1 MHLCVFVCA
10 CANVRAHVC
19 DLASLI
25 LLEIIIFFKR
35 KEKEE
40 EKVKKEKRIRNTEI
54 LFNKAIAPFEGV

>member
-1 MHLCVFVCA
+1 MCVCV

-25 LLEIIIFFKR
+25 LLEIILNKR

-40 EKVKKEKRIRNTEI
+40 EKVKLRKENTEYGNFI
-54 LFNKAIAPFEGV
+54 Q